1 MPGLKHFANFR
12 TNCWF
17 LNLQWNSQ
25 WNFIL
30 QATGAFE
37 IHKFGYL
44 SVLLVHSIGKSKY
57 IRDKKKYFCIR
68 LYRIKSWE
76 KGIFKYSKIL
86 GGLKVLSR
94 ILSVC

>member
-17 LNLQWNSQ
+17 LNSQ
-25 WNFIL
+25 NGVLFYRQSEL
-30 QATGAFE
+30 L
-37 IHKFGYL
+37 KFTD
-44 SVLLVHSIGKSKY
+44 SVIGPICWLNHLVS
-57 IRDKKKYFCIR
+57 DKRQEKVKF
-68 LYRIKSWE
+68 LYSTVSHQIVG

-94 ILSVC
+94 ILSDC